1 MSLVDPLH
9 FKNSISRWA
18 LGVRLWVLVTSNVE
32 RFCIRWWGYPKI
44 SRMTIGHVARLSD
57 RARRVGLPA
66 PRAKR
71 RHIPFAEFL
80 GAVALHSSHAKSFGL
95 DSCVRVWTEY
105 SLCTTY
111 IVLNMSEYGDL
122 QNADNSMVCYS
133 KKFKDP
139 QLIVFQE
146 KFNKCELNPEN
157 KKWKY
162 DPMEPHSTKRKM
174 CQSATR
180 KKIVA
185 QNMLV

>member
-71 RHIPFAEFL
+71 RHLLFAEFL